1 MTSNTSFLLLSTLLC
16 SVCAC
21 GGSAS
26 NSSSGSSSS
35 GGTTQAAGPV
45 DPVRLPNG
53 QVVANV
59 LCGDDSAVSASG
71 TWDALVSGSG
81 GSEGSAVITVDGS
94 NFVVA
99 TKESTLA
106 FSVNGGAMTLTWTD
120 GAKAPAATNVTRAAS
135 AVDLGVIPLAMGGQ
149 WTFAGTTASDTCTA
163 SFTGGGF
170 NASCVNAAM
179 AIGRIDGALSGIR
192 QQEKS
197 SIFGALG
204 GVWRLVS
211 EGGSGSIDATISG
224 NVLTVVENR
233 ASSTGS
239 PDWFTMKMC
248 NAAASG
254 KTSDGVEIAAT
265 RR

>member
-1 MTSNTSFLLLSTLLC
+1 MTSNTSFLVLSILL
-16 SVCAC
+16 CAC

-26 NSSSGSSSS
+26 NSSSSGGTSS
-35 GGTTQAAGPV
+35 GGATQAPGPV

-94 NFVVA
+94 NFVLA

-106 FSVNGGAMTLTWTD
+106 FSVNGAAMTLTWKD
-120 GAKAPAATNVTRAAS
+120 GTKAPATVGVTRAAS
-135 AVDLGVIPLAMGGQ
+135 AIDLGVIPLAMGGQ
-149 WTFAGTTASDTCTA
+149 WTFAGNTANDSCTA
-163 SFTGGGF
+163 SFTGSGF
-170 NASCVNAAM
+170 NASCAKASMPVGTM
-179 AIGRIDGALSGIR
+179 DGALSGIR

-204 GVWRLVS
+204 GVWHLTA
-211 EGGSGSIDATISG
+211 EGGSGSLDVTISG
-224 NVLTVVENR
+224 NVLTAVENR
-233 ASSTGS
+233 ASSTSS
-239 PDWFTMKMC
+239 PDWFTMKLC

-254 KTSDGVEIAAT
+254 KTAGGIEIAAT